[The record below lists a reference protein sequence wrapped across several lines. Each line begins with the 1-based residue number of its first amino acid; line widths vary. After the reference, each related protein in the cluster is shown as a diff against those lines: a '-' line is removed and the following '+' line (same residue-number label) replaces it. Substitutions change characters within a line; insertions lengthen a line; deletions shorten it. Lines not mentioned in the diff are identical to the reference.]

1 MSLNTLN
8 KFITITLPYFII
20 HKEKMAAAIPR
31 MPESRRVVSRNPE
44 LVFQK
49 VNEILVQSSNLY
61 RDPSSKLIQLN
72 SSLSP
77 LNVPLKT
84 RQIEQW
90 PTRTE
95 ACCLHCSEPCPA
107 TPLPAVH
114 FFDPVSSAYWL
125 SGFFCR
131 PCCSLAYIQNDSQ
144 FNSDRTRCNMWT
156 REVLM
161 KFFKMN
167 STTAAPPR
175 AALKKFGGP
184 LTLAEFYGED
194 TYCTRFVEVHA
205 APFVSFAMYAEV
217 MQTQTKP
224 KQDKNNKDNNNK
236 DMSSDATLMEDGI
249 RQPLLRTDPIALQEC
264 TAQPSLLVKYLT
276 KLALTSSLT
285 ENERE
290 EKEEVLRR
298 EKKGKATEK
307 EKEKK
312 EKEKEKDKEN
322 KTRKGKIDEMDDPQK
337 SIHSK
342 YLATSSANSANSA
355 NSDADDQIVAKKV
368 RKPRVSKNN
377 SEDQEVSKAPKNVL
391 KRAKKMEMQDAAMG
405 NKTRSLLSYAQKT

>member
-1 MSLNTLN
+1 
-8 KFITITLPYFII
+8 
-20 HKEKMAAAIPR
+20 MAAAIPR

-107 TPLPAVH
+107 TPLPTVH
-114 FFDPVSSAYWL
+114 FFDPVSSSYWL

-156 REVLM
+156 REVLL

-194 TYCTRFVEVHA
+194 AYCTRFVEVHA

-217 MQTQTKP
+217 MQAQTKFIP
-224 KQDKNNKDNNNK
+224 KDKDKNIYADKEKGSKQDL
-236 DMSSDATLMEDGI
+236 TEDGI
-249 RQPLLRTDPIALQEC
+249 RQPFLRTDPIANQEC
-264 TAQPSLLVKYLT
+264 TTQPSLLVKYLT
-276 KLALTSSLT
+276 KLALYSSLSEQ
-285 ENERE
+285 END
-290 EKEEVLRR
+290 
-298 EKKGKATEK
+298 
-307 EKEKK
+307 K
-312 EKEKEKDKEN
+312 EKEKEKEKG
-322 KTRKGKIDEMDDPQK
+322 TRKSKIDDMDDPQK

-342 YLATSSANSANSA
+342 YLATSSSAAS
-355 NSDADDQIVAKKV
+355 SDADDQIVKKV
-368 RKPRVSKNN
+368 RKPRVSKIN
-377 SEDQEVSKAPKNVL
+377 SDDQEVSKAPKNVL